1 MDESTLKFEPGI
13 KAEVK
18 QGKKVLADF
27 EDTEVY
33 SVFEA
38 NSMYIKIVSKTTK
51 KEITVHCKK

>member
-33 SVFEA
+33 SIFGETEMV
-38 NSMYIKIVSKTTK
+38 IKIVSKSTK
-51 KEITVHCKK
+51 KEITVHCKR